1 MQSVL
6 GLPPAAFCL
15 HLAAKSN
22 AAIASNVL
30 LSTPVS
36 RRNTWPFSFLT
47 ESNLIAASLWAATN
61 HPDLKKGLCKRS
73 NVAAA
78 LAIVA
83 NALGRD
89 HADAAAAIDKTDFFA
104 RERGPERPRRP
115 QISRV
120 VALRRAAID
129 ANVF

>member
-61 HPDLKKGLCKRS
+61 HPDLKKGLRKRS
-73 NVAAA
+73 IFCLCAASRHA
-78 LAIVA
+78 SRVPGDCDWLLKAPYLGFMQLAI
-83 NALGRD
+83 
-89 HADAAAAIDKTDFFA
+89 T
-104 RERGPERPRRP
+104 
-115 QISRV
+115 
-120 VALRRAAID
+120 RRAAII
-129 ANVF
+129 AKRPIV

>member
-73 NVAAA
+73 IAIADTQYVAI
-78 LAIVA
+78 LQ
-83 NALGRD
+83 
-89 HADAAAAIDKTDFFA
+89 HIDFSPCAK
-104 RERGPERPRRP
+104 
-115 QISRV
+115 
-120 VALRRAAID
+120 LK
-129 ANVF
+129 NLL

>member
-73 NVAAA
+73 SATDHGPPVAQN
-78 LAIVA
+78 L
-83 NALGRD
+83 LRD
-89 HADAAAAIDKTDFFA
+89 EAPPAPASPF
-104 RERGPERPRRP
+104 R
-115 QISRV
+115 
-120 VALRRAAID
+120 
-129 ANVF
+129 

>member
-73 NVAAA
+73 NDYQTKVSLQRASPVTERGVH
-78 LAIVA
+78 LC
-83 NALGRD
+83 
-89 HADAAAAIDKTDFFA
+89 A
-104 RERGPERPRRP
+104 RELRP
-115 QISRV
+115 
-120 VALRRAAID
+120 
-129 ANVF
+129 